1 MPSEL
6 LTCLRKS
13 PKINTIN
20 QTDFVVLKKISF
32 AGVSAAAIALAVL
45 LPSPARALSVNWSF
59 VSGSDTFSGT
69 IENLSDGS
77 NTSSSTPIP
86 YVTVTQAPSSYS
98 NLISQQLGLASGGEM
113 FVSGGV
119 PLDNGNTY
127 SAEFFSNSN
136 SELYYIYFRN
146 GLNGTFEMEAVYDNI
161 NDSTLFQYSPSSS
174 RVSFTAVP
182 APLPLLGLG
191 AATAFSRKLKQRI
204 ALRRKREEVGLAG

>member
-69 IENLSDGS
+69 IENLSNGS
-77 NTSSSTPIP
+77 NTSGSTPIP
-86 YVTVTQAPSSYS
+86 YVTVT
-98 NLISQQLGLASGGEM
+98 
-113 FVSGGV
+113 
-119 PLDNGNTY
+119 
-127 SAEFFSNSN
+127 
-136 SELYYIYFRN
+136 
-146 GLNGTFEMEAVYDNI
+146 
-161 NDSTLFQYSPSSS
+161 
-174 RVSFTAVP
+174 
-182 APLPLLGLG
+182 
-191 AATAFSRKLKQRI
+191 
-204 ALRRKREEVGLAG
+204 

>member
-1 MPSEL
+1 MCKNHLKLS
-6 LTCLRKS
+6 KS
-13 PKINTIN
+13 IKLIAAVHKNFS
-20 QTDFVVLKKISF
+20 FV
-32 AGVSAAAIALAVL
+32 GVSAASIALAVL
-45 LPSPARALSVNWSF
+45 CPSPARAFSVNWSF

-98 NLISQQLGLASGGEM
+98 NLISQQLGLASGGVM

-127 SAEFFSNSN
+127 SAEFFSDSN
-136 SELYYIYFRN
+136 PELYYIYFRN

-161 NDSTLFQYSPSSS
+161 NDSTLYQYSSSSS

-182 APLPLLGLG
+182 APIPLLGLG